1 MIPKLTQLWHHLDR
15 LQQRNVL
22 LVLLLTPTGALLEMI
37 SLGLIYP
44 ILNFVVSGEMPMAL
58 TEFLSAYGLNDKDQM
73 AVYAVMFF
81 AGSILFKN
89 LILTY
94 LTYHINRRL
103 YEVRR
108 HVSSRLFC
116 SYIGSDY
123 SFFISN
129 SSSEITKNLTSL
141 VNSFNGYVLNPI
153 GALLTEG
160 FVLLAIVGLALAI
173 KPIDSLI
180 LFTLILVPSL
190 LYFEFTKTRLRRQG
204 RISQESESLR
214 IKTTN
219 EMVGGIR
226 DIRLLDKSG
235 YFIDQYHIF
244 DNQVIRA
251 SLISTFLSQSS
262 KYVLESVL
270 IVAIATLVFMQYLG
284 GKAFIELIPALGF
297 YALAGFRVIPSINR
311 FINGLQGLKFGE
323 AILDT
328 VNQEFKRNEKTPL
341 RTNTKP
347 PLLSFEEGIRIE
359 GVAFRYQPRLPYIF
373 KNLNLEIKK
382 GDSVG
387 IYGETGAG
395 KSSFLNL
402 VLGFLSPTTGTIKID
417 GHDIHQNKTAL
428 KHVLGYVPQD
438 IFLLDDS
445 IANNVAFGEV
455 AGTLDRKRVR
465 WALKEAQMEGFITKQ
480 KMGIDTHVGE
490 RGVRLSGG
498 QKQRLGIARALYF
511 GANILV
517 FDEATSALDEATERA
532 VMHNIA
538 KLKNKYTLIV
548 VAHRLSTL
556 KVCERIYRL
565 DVSGLVAAD
574 HKEIFGN

>member
-1 MIPKLTQLWHHLDR
+1 MMAKLTQLWHHLDR
-15 LQQRNVL
+15 LHQRRV
-22 LVLLLTPTGALLEMI
+22 VFILLLTLSGAFLEMVG
-37 SLGLIYP
+37 LGLIYP
-44 ILNFVVSGEMPMAL
+44 ILNFVVSGEMPDIL
-58 TEFLSAYGLNDKDQM
+58 TEFLSGYGLNDKDQM

-81 AGSILFKN
+81 AGFFLFKN

-94 LTYHINRRL
+94 LTYHLNRL
-103 YEVRR
+103 LSEVRCY
-108 HVSSRLFC
+108 VSSRLFRG
-116 SYIGSDY
+116 YIVSDY
-123 SFFISN
+123 AFFISN

-141 VNSFNGYVLNPI
+141 VVNFSAYVLNPV
-153 GALLTEG
+153 GLLLTEG
-160 FVLLAIVGLALAI
+160 FVLLALVGLSLAI

-180 LFTLILVPSL
+180 LFSLILVPSL
-190 LYFEFTKTRLRRQG
+190 LYFKYTKTRVRHHG
-204 RISQESESLR
+204 VVSQQNEALR

-219 EMVGGIR
+219 EMVGAIR
-226 DIRLLDKSG
+226 DIRLLDKG
-235 YFIDQYHIF
+235 AFFIDQFNTY
-244 DNQVIRA
+244 D
-251 SLISTFLSQSS
+251 SLVATANFKNSFISQSS
-262 KYVLESVL
+262 KYFLECVL
-270 IVAIATLVFMQYLG
+270 ILAIAVLVFTQSLAG
-284 GKAFIELIPALGF
+284 NTFVELIPTLGF

-311 FINGLQGLKFGE
+311 LINALQGLKFGE
-323 AILDT
+323 VVLDT

-347 PLLSFEEGIRIE
+347 PLLSFEESITIE
-359 GVAFRYQPRLPYIF
+359 EFAFRYQPWLPYIF

-402 VLGFLSPTTGTIKID
+402 VLGFLSPTSGTIKID
-417 GHDIHQNKTAL
+417 GHDIHQNKMAL

-455 AGTLDRKRVR
+455 AGTLNRKRVR
-465 WALKEAQMEGFITKQ
+465 WALKEAQMEGFIKKQ
-480 KMGIDTHVGE
+480 KMGINTHVGE

-556 KVCERIYRL
+556 KVCDRIYRL

>member
-1 MIPKLTQLWHHLDR
+1 
-15 LQQRNVL
+15 
-22 LVLLLTPTGALLEMI
+22 
-37 SLGLIYP
+37 
-44 ILNFVVSGEMPMAL
+44 
-58 TEFLSAYGLNDKDQM
+58 
-73 AVYAVMFF
+73 MF
-81 AGSILFKN
+81 ILFIN
-89 LILTY
+89 LKDYVLTY
-94 LTYHINRRL
+94 WTYHLNRL
-103 YEVRR
+103 LSEVRC
-108 HVSSRLFC
+108 HVSSRLFRG
-116 SYIGSDY
+116 YIDSDY
-123 SFFISN
+123 AFFISN

-141 VNSFNGYVLNPI
+141 VGSFNGNILTPI
-153 GALLTEG
+153 GVLLTEG
-160 FVLLAIVGLALAI
+160 FVLLALVGLSLAI

-180 LFTLILVPSL
+180 LFTMIMLPSL
-190 LYFEFTKTRLRRQG
+190 LYFKFTKTRVKG
-204 RISQESESLR
+204 HGEVSQQNEALR

-226 DIRLLDKSG
+226 DIRLLDKGS
-235 YFIDQYHIF
+235 YFIDQFNTF
-244 DNQVIRA
+244 DNLVA
-251 SLISTFLSQSS
+251 TANFKNFFLSQSS
-262 KYVLESVL
+262 KYFLECVL
-270 IVAIATLVFMQYLG
+270 ILAIAVLVFTQSLAG
-284 GKAFIELIPALGF
+284 NAFVELIPALGF

-311 FINGLQGLKFGE
+311 LINALQGLKFGE
-323 AILDT
+323 VVLDT
-328 VNQEFKRNEKTPL
+328 VNQEFKRHEKTPL

-347 PLLSFEEGIRIE
+347 PLLSFEESITIE

-373 KNLNLEIKK
+373 KGLSLKIKK

-387 IYGETGAG
+387 ICGETGAG

-417 GHDIHQNKTAL
+417 GHDIHQNKMAL

-465 WALKEAQMEGFITKQ
+465 WALKEAQMEGFIKKQ
-480 KMGIDTHVGE
+480 KMGINTHVGE

-556 KVCERIYRL
+556 KVCDRIYTL
-565 DVSGLVAAD
+565 GEGGLVATELD
-574 HKEIFGN
+574 

>member
-1 MIPKLTQLWHHLDR
+1 MMAKLTQLWHDHDR
-15 LQQRNVL
+15 LHQRRVIFI
-22 LVLLLTPTGALLEMI
+22 LLLTLSGAFLEMVG
-37 SLGLIYP
+37 LGLIYP
-44 ILNFVVSGEMPMAL
+44 ILNFVISGEMPMAL
-58 TEFLSAYGLNDKDQM
+58 TEFLSDYGLNDKDQI

-81 AGSILFKN
+81 AGFFLFKN

-94 LTYHINRRL
+94 FTYHLNRL
-103 YEVRR
+103 LSEVRC
-108 HVSSRLFC
+108 HVSNRIFRG
-116 SYIGSDY
+116 YIDSDY
-123 SFFISN
+123 TFFISN

-141 VNSFNGYVLNPI
+141 VNSFNVYVLNPI
-153 GALLTEG
+153 GILLTEG
-160 FVLLAIVGLALAI
+160 FVLLAIVGLSLVI

-180 LFTLILVPSL
+180 LFTMIMVPSL
-190 LYFEFTKTRLRRQG
+190 LYFKFTKNKIRRHGQV
-204 RISQESESLR
+204 SQQKEDLR

-219 EMVGGIR
+219 EMVGAIR
-226 DIRLLDKSG
+226 DIRLLDKGS
-235 YFIDQYHIF
+235 YFIDQFNTY
-244 DNQVIRA
+244 D
-251 SLISTFLSQSS
+251 SLVATANFKNSFISQSS
-262 KYVLESVL
+262 KYFLECVL
-270 IVAIATLVFMQYLG
+270 IVAIAVLVFTQSLAG
-284 GKAFIELIPALGF
+284 HSFVELIPALGF

-311 FINGLQGLKFGE
+311 LINALQGLKFGE

-328 VNQEFKRNEKTPL
+328 VNQEFKRHENFTP
-341 RTNTKP
+341 RAHTKS
-347 PLLSFEEGIRIE
+347 PLLSFEESITIE

-373 KNLNLEIKK
+373 KDLSLKIKK

-387 IYGETGAG
+387 ICGETGSG
-395 KSSFLNL
+395 KSSLLNL
-402 VLGFLSPTTGTIKID
+402 VLGFLSPTLGTIKID
-417 GHDIHQNKTAL
+417 GHDIHQNKMAL

-445 IANNVAFGEV
+445 IANNVAFGEG

-465 WALKEAQMEGFITKQ
+465 WALNEAQMEGFIKKQ
-480 KMGIDTHVGE
+480 KMGINTHVGE

-511 GANILV
+511 GAKILV

-556 KVCERIYRL
+556 KVCDRIYTL
-565 DVSGLVAAD
+565 GEGGLVATELD
-574 HKEIFGN
+574 

>member
-1 MIPKLTQLWHHLDR
+1 MMAKLTQLWHHLDR
-15 LQQRNVL
+15 LHQRKVVL
-22 LVLLLTPTGALLEMI
+22 ILLLTLTGAFLEMVG
-37 SLGLIYP
+37 LGLIYP
-44 ILNFVVSGEMPMAL
+44 ILNFVVSGEMPDIL
-58 TEFLSAYGLNDKDQM
+58 TEFLSTYGLNDKDQM
-73 AVYAVMFF
+73 AVYAVIFF
-81 AGSILFKN
+81 AGFFLFKN

-94 LTYHINRRL
+94 WTYHLNRL
-103 YEVRR
+103 LSEVRCSI
-108 HVSSRLFC
+108 SSRLFRG
-116 SYIGSDY
+116 YIESDY
-123 SFFISN
+123 AFFISN

-141 VNSFNGYVLNPI
+141 VVNFNAFVLNPF
-153 GALLTEG
+153 GVLLTEG
-160 FVLLAIVGLALAI
+160 FVLLALVGLALAI

-190 LYFEFTKTRLRRQG
+190 LYFKLTRIKVRGYGLVAQ
-204 RISQESESLR
+204 QNEALR

-226 DIRLLDKSG
+226 DIRLLDKGS
-235 YFIDQYHIF
+235 YFNDQFNTF
-244 DNQVIRA
+244 D
-251 SLISTFLSQSS
+251 SLVATANFKNSFISQSS
-262 KYVLESVL
+262 KYFLECVL
-270 IVAIATLVFMQYLG
+270 ILAIAVLVFTQSLAG
-284 GKAFIELIPALGF
+284 NAFVSLIPALGF

-311 FINGLQGLKFGE
+311 LINALQALKFGE

-328 VNQEFKRNEKTPL
+328 VNQEFKRHEKIIPSAHANSSL
-341 RTNTKP
+341 Q
-347 PLLSFEEGIRIE
+347 SFEESIRIE

-373 KNLNLEIKK
+373 KNLNLGIKK

-387 IYGETGAG
+387 ICGETGAG

-402 VLGFLSPTTGTIKID
+402 VLGFLIPTTGTIKID
-417 GHDIHQNKTAL
+417 GHDIHQNKMAL

-465 WALKEAQMEGFITKQ
+465 WALNEAQMEGFITKQ
-480 KMGIDTHVGE
+480 KMGINTHVGE

-511 GANILV
+511 GAKILV

-556 KVCERIYRL
+556 KVCDRIYTL
-565 DVSGLVAAD
+565 GGGSLVATELD
-574 HKEIFGN
+574 